1 MLVFLTFV
9 NKKINVFLL
18 VVSQNISTFAVEKET
33 RSLTIKKFRIM
44 AISNFDE
51 LVNGVRNIKGCVFA
65 HIEYTSVEKLPKKL
79 GLGEVTKN
87 VSGQVQLNYDY
98 ENAVNNRLEKQGL
111 PRTFSASSL
120 PWGVWDTPNKIID
133 NKGTLY
139 LRFYCFKN
147 NKLETEYFVDGRPM
161 TADEKKIMDDYKK
174 GLKKGSTK
182 QSNEGLTENQVEP
195 RSVTMSSITALKCG
209 ELDYK
214 IAVKVA
220 M

>member
-1 MLVFLTFV
+1 
-9 NKKINVFLL
+9 
-18 VVSQNISTFAVEKET
+18 
-33 RSLTIKKFRIM
+33 
-44 AISNFDE
+44 
-51 LVNGVRNIKGCVFA
+51 
-65 HIEYTSVEKLPKKL
+65 
-79 GLGEVTKN
+79 
-87 VSGQVQLNYDY
+87 
-98 ENAVNNRLEKQGL
+98 
-111 PRTFSASSL
+111 
-120 PWGVWDTPNKIID
+120 
-133 NKGTLY
+133 
-139 LRFYCFKN
+139 
-147 NKLETEYFVDGRPM
+147 M

>member
-1 MLVFLTFV
+1 
-9 NKKINVFLL
+9 
-18 VVSQNISTFAVEKET
+18 
-33 RSLTIKKFRIM
+33 M

-65 HIEYTSVEKLPKKL
+65 HIEYTAVEKLPKKL

-174 GLKKGSTK
+174 GLKKGNTK

>member
-1 MLVFLTFV
+1 M
-9 NKKINVFLL
+9 
-18 VVSQNISTFAVEKET
+18 
-33 RSLTIKKFRIM
+33 
-44 AISNFDE
+44 
-51 LVNGVRNIKGCVFA
+51 
-65 HIEYTSVEKLPKKL
+65 
-79 GLGEVTKN
+79 
-87 VSGQVQLNYDY
+87 NYDY
-98 ENAVNNRLEKQGL
+98 ENAVNNRLGKQGL
-111 PRTFSASSL
+111 PRTFSSSSL

-147 NKLETEYFVDGRPM
+147 NKLETDYFVDGRPM
-161 TADEKKIMDDYKK
+161 TANEKKIMDDYKD